1 MIIQTAER
9 YFKGFSS
16 AQGMF
21 SILNHTIV
29 IMSTQSFP
37 PHETL
42 PVNEKLLA
50 SERNLRIV
58 VPFLK
63 NLTIYLVYGP
73 RRPIRINVQ
82 GDLVSVFRWG
92 GKSTQSTVLL
102 VATREKSLTF
112 EGNLC

>member
-1 MIIQTAER
+1 LIIQTAER

-42 PVNEKLLA
+42 PVNEKSLA
-50 SERNLRIV
+50 SERSLRIV
-58 VPFLK
+58 VPFSK
-63 NLTIYLVYGP
+63 SLTIYLVYG
-73 RRPIRINVQ
+73 
-82 GDLVSVFRWG
+82 
-92 GKSTQSTVLL
+92 
-102 VATREKSLTF
+102 AEKTNQDKRAR
-112 EGNLC
+112 GP